1 MQKDDATGFAI
12 LSVSLMAIGEET
24 MDVINIATLG
34 SSNTGNMTG
43 MPVMALG
50 SPAGT
55 SGSVCYGII
64 TSSGTVIDQVDSAYK
79 LIYTDMYGSKN
90 ATGVLVDLRGMVI
103 GIIDNSYNGSDRGNL
118 ISAYGITELKRT
130 ITKMSNNQYRAYLG
144 IHGADVPLEAILESG
159 VPRGAYIKEIEM
171 DSPAMIAGIQSGD
184 VIVQIDDKEI
194 ATYSE
199 LLNELYNS
207 SPEDIITIT
216 LMRQG
221 IDSFQEM
228 TVTVTLSRRT

>member
-1 MQKDDATGFAI
+1 MELTIRAVWDDEARVWVA
-12 LSVSLMAIGEET
+12 E
-24 MDVINIATLG
+24 
-34 SSNTGNMTG
+34 
-43 MPVMALG
+43 
-50 SPAGT
+50 
-55 SGSVCYGII
+55 
-64 TSSGTVIDQVDSAYK
+64 
-79 LIYTDMYGSKN
+79 
-90 ATGVLVDLRGMVI
+90 
-103 GIIDNSYNGSDRGNL
+103 SD
-118 ISAYGITELKRT
+118 
-130 ITKMSNNQYRAYLG
+130 
-144 IHGADVPLEAILESG
+144 DVPGLVLESG